1 MDFEVQRCK
10 WVIDDPLYV
19 AYHDQEWGLP
29 THDDLILF
37 EFLVLECFQAGL
49 SWWTILKKR
58 ENFRKA
64 FDGFDPEIVAVY
76 TSARIDTLLLDSSII
91 RNRRKINAAVNNAQ
105 AFLAIQ
111 NHFGSFNK
119 YLWGF
124 VDGKQIVNSWNH
136 EDEVPTYTLV
146 ALHISQDMKRRGFV
160 FVGPKVAYAYM
171 QANGL
176 VNDHTTNCF
185 RHNYGISK

>member
-1 MDFEVQRCK
+1 MGCEVQRCT
-10 WVIDDPLYV
+10 WVIDDPLYI
-19 AYHDQEWGLP
+19 AYHDQEWGLA
-29 THDDLILF
+29 THDDQTLF

-64 FDGFDPEIVAVY
+64 FDGFDPKIVATY
-76 TSARIDTLLLDSSII
+76 TSAKVHNLLSDSSII
-91 RNRRKINAAVNNAQ
+91 RNRRKINAAITNVQ
-105 AFLAIQ
+105 AFLAVQ
-111 NHFGSFNK
+111 DQFGSFNK

-124 VDGKQIVNSWNH
+124 VDGKQVVNSWKH
-136 EDEVPTYTLV
+136 QDEVPTCTPA
-146 ALHISQDMKRRGFV
+146 ALRLSQDMKRRGFL

-176 VNDHTTNCF
+176 VNDHTTNCVWH
-185 RHNYGISK
+185 R

>member
-1 MDFEVQRCK
+1 MDFEVQRCA

-58 ENFRKA
+58 ENFRKV
-64 FDGFDPEIVAVY
+64 FDGFDPEIVSTY
-76 TSARIDTLLLDSSII
+76 TRARIDTLLLDSSII
-91 RNRRKINAAVNNAQ
+91 RNRRKINAAVTNAQ

-111 NHFGSFNK
+111 NHFGSFSK

-124 VDGKQIVNSWNH
+124 VDCKQIVNSWKH
-136 EDEVPTYTLV
+136 QDEVPTYTVV
-146 ALHISQDMKRRGFV
+146 ALQLSQDMKRRGFV

-185 RHNYGISK
+185 CYH